1 MKNLVEELN
10 YKYFE
15 GYENEEF
22 NDDDNEEKDNDEL
35 F

>member
-1 MKNLVEELN
+1 LVEELN

-15 GYENEEF
+15 GHENEEF
-22 NDDDNEEKDNDEL
+22 DDDVEEKDNDEL